1 MKAIHGGK
9 TKSDPIDSEKIARLL
24 RGGNF
29 PIAYACH
36 PHVHF
41 IVPGGA
47 IGEDGTSWL
56 SCRADFFIPVLAA
69 SPIFRAKFKAEM
81 KRCGLVDKIPE
92 KAWKVAWNINSK
104 AVGDGRSSLKYL
116 APYVF
121 RVAIGNHRI
130 VSVTPGPDGLGE
142 VTYKVRRSGTR
153 RYRSMTV
160 STEEFLR
167 RYLQH
172 VLPRVFQKVRH
183 FGFMHPRSKTNWEWL
198 SMLVTVSLSLVYV
211 LTVMAKPQ
219 PVRRAPR
226 CPDCGGDLVFVAALP
241 PVDMSSEELDSS

>member
-1 MKAIHGGK
+1 M
-9 TKSDPIDSEKIARLL
+9 
-24 RGGNF
+24 
-29 PIAYACH
+29 
-36 PHVHF
+36 HF

-56 SCRADFFIPVLAA
+56 SSRADFFIPVLAA

-81 KRCGLVDKIPE
+81 KRCGLVDEIPE
-92 KAWKVAWNINSK
+92 KAWKVAWNINSQ

-130 VSVTPGPDGLGE
+130 VSVTPGPDGLGQ

-160 STEEFLR
+160 SAEEFLR

-172 VLPRVFQKVRH
+172 VLPRGFQKVRH

-219 PVRRAPR
+219 PVRRASR
-226 CPDCGGDLVFVAALP
+226 CPDCGGDLEFVAALP
-241 PVDMSSEELDSS
+241 PVDMSSYELDSS